1 MSIRADEAALG
12 LPALRLLLLAMVGT
26 AAEPALDRLS
36 QQDWTRLDALAAQH
50 RLQPLL
56 HARYADTAAIPAQ
69 FRESWRAEHRLTAMT
84 AMAQRAE
91 LIETAQL
98 LGSHGIAPLALKGA
112 WLTRHA
118 YPDPALR
125 PCRDLDLLVPEDA
138 AEQAFELLI
147 AAGYHLAQP
156 PEMSLADTLRIEKH
170 LPPLI
175 APRGT
180 VIELHHRL
188 WEPDGRLD
196 HGSPLADLAAI
207 RVRAWRDAD
216 GIGYP
221 AGADML
227 GHLIV
232 HAVYSHRFDCG
243 PLLLTDIDFL
253 LREVTI
259 DWVQFWADATL
270 EGWRDGARLV
280 LELVS
285 CFRPA
290 VPIIFDAGPP
300 VPIELLASAPDLL
313 LQDLD
318 TRKSA
323 RVLAATLKAGPAM
336 LARRVRGER
345 TATDA
350 PSVQRDMASEGG
362 MIRWAWSRLKRTLGD
377 LAHADVRRQSRQLAQ
392 LSRWLDR

>member
-1 MSIRADEAALG
+1 MG
-12 LPALRLLLLAMVGT
+12 LPALRQMLLAMIGT
-26 AAEPALDRLS
+26 ATEPRLDRLS
-36 QQDWTRLDALAAQH
+36 LQDWTRLDAMAAQH

-56 HARYADTAAIPAQ
+56 HARYAATADIPAELRQ
-69 FRESWRAEHRLTAMT
+69 GWRSEHRLAAIA

-91 LIETAQL
+91 LIETVRL
-98 LGSHGIAPLALKGA
+98 LETEGIAPLALKGA
-112 WLTRHA
+112 WLARHA
-118 YPDPALR
+118 YPEAALR
-125 PCRDLDLLVPEDA
+125 PCRDIDLLVPQDA
-138 AEQAFELLI
+138 VIEAFEVLT
-147 AAGYHLAQP
+147 AAGHRLTQP

-170 LPPLI
+170 LPPLV

-207 RVRAWRDAD
+207 RARAWRDAD
-216 GIGYP
+216 GIAYP
-221 AGADML
+221 QGADML

-259 DWVQFWADATL
+259 DWTQFWADAAR

-280 LELVS
+280 LELVVRY
-285 CFRPA
+285 RPG
-290 VPIIFDAGPP
+290 VPIAFDAGPP
-300 VPIELLASAPDLL
+300 VPAELLASAPDLL

-323 RVLAATLKAGPAM
+323 RVLAATLKGGPAM
-336 LARRVRGER
+336 LARRARGER

-350 PSVQRDMASEGG
+350 PLVQRDMTSEGG
-362 MIRWAWSRLKRTLGD
+362 RLRWAWSRLTRTVGD